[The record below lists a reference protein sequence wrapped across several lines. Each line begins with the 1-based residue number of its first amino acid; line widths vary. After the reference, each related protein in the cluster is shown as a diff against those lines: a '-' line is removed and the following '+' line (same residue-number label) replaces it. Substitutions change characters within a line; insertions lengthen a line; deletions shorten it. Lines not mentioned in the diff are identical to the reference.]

1 MKTLFILAAVALV
14 GCPLPPSPPD
24 PGDDC
29 DRAYGHIQSIKCEPL
44 RPSSGTWLDVCRNAR
59 RNGLFPLNCV
69 NAATSRD
76 AVQECG
82 VTCE

>member
-1 MKTLFILAAVALV
+1 MRTLLAVAAFALAA
-14 GCPLPPSPPD
+14 CPLPPSPVD

-29 DRAYGHIQSIKCEPL
+29 DKAYGHLRAVACEPL

-69 NAATSRD
+69 NAAGTRG
-76 AVQECG
+76 AVEACG